1 MIARVAQER
10 DCSLIVCGKH
20 GQHWVQSMVIGST
33 ALRLCEMAG
42 RPVLLVPLPRGAMRY
57 TWYRNQHSPTAESR
71 PSIQPQGD
79 ET

>member
-1 MIARVAQER
+1 MIARIAQER

-42 RPVLLVPLPRGAMRY
+42 RPVLLVPLPRGA
-57 TWYRNQHSPTAESR
+57 
-71 PSIQPQGD
+71 
-79 ET
+79 